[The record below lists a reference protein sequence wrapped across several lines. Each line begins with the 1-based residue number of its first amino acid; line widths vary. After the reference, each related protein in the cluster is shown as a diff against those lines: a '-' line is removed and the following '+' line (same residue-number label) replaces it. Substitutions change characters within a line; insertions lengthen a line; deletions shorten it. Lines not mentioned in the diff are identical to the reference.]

1 MSNSTKPSPS
11 GQMPEASS
19 DAGVAEQRRHFER
32 EALARMINT
41 TGEDAGESA
50 KVRDLP
56 TESKN
61 RIGESHD

>member
-32 EALARMINT
+32 EALARLINT
-41 TGEDAGESA
+41 SREDAGEVA
-50 KVRDLP
+50 RMRDLT
-56 TESKN
+56 TENKN
-61 RIGESHD
+61 RIGETA